1 MTATAISEVWRGA
14 GTGLI
19 PASLAAFSQHWSSPT
34 EGRFIVMTEHTQP
47 KTADNGGQFD
57 VLRDELKVL
66 KDEQRDRIRARD
78 NLIYS
83 LILAIAAVAGGSKLA
98 GSAVALLLPPVA
110 LALGWTYLVNDQKV
124 TAIGCYLRTDLA
136 PRLSA
141 LVSADVLRWETAHR
155 GDNRRRQRKG
165 IQLGVDLTV
174 FVVPAATAIAWYWAS
189 GPANIPLLLASIAE
203 AVTVL
208 IAAWQLIVY
217 ADIKPA

>member
-1 MTATAISEVWRGA
+1 M
-14 GTGLI
+14 
-19 PASLAAFSQHWSSPT
+19 
-34 EGRFIVMTEHTQP
+34 MTEHTQP
-47 KTADNGGQFD
+47 TTADNGGQLD

-83 LILAIAAVAGGSKLA
+83 LVVAIAAVAGGAKFA

-124 TAIGCYLRTDLA
+124 TAIGAYLRTDLA

-141 LVSADVLRWETAHR
+141 LVGADVLRWETAHR
-155 GDNRRRQRKG
+155 SDNRRRQRKG
-165 IQLGVDLTV
+165 IQLGVDLVV
-174 FVVPAATAIAWYWAS
+174 FVVPAAAAIAWYWAA
-189 GPANIPLLLASIAE
+189 GPTHIALVLASIAE

-208 IAAWQLIVY
+208 IAVWQVIAY
-217 ADIKPA
+217 ADITSA

>member
-1 MTATAISEVWRGA
+1 MTKPHT
-14 GTGLI
+14 
-19 PASLAAFSQHWSSPT
+19 PPT
-34 EGRFIVMTEHTQP
+34 
-47 KTADNGGQFD
+47 TADDSGQLD

-83 LILAIAAVAGGSKLA
+83 LIVAIAAVAGGAKFA
-98 GSAVALLLPPVA
+98 GPAVALLLPPVA

-141 LVSADVLRWETAHR
+141 LVGADVLRWETAHR
-155 GDNRRRQRKG
+155 SDDRRRQRKG

-174 FVVPAATAIAWYWAS
+174 FVLPAAAALIWYWAT
-189 GPANIPLLLASIAE
+189 GPAHTLLLVASVAE
-203 AVTVL
+203 AATVL
-208 IAAWQLIVY
+208 IAAWQVIAY
-217 ADIKPA
+217 ADLKTA

>member
-1 MTATAISEVWRGA
+1 MTTDH
-14 GTGLI
+14 T
-19 PASLAAFSQHWSSPT
+19 SPT
-34 EGRFIVMTEHTQP
+34 TV
-47 KTADNGGQFD
+47 DNDGHLD

-83 LILAIAAVAGGSKLA
+83 LIVAIAAVAGGAKFA
-98 GSAVALLLPPVA
+98 GTAVALLLPPIA

-124 TAIGCYLRTDLA
+124 TAIGRYLRTDLA

-141 LVSADVLRWETAHR
+141 LVGADVLRWETAHR
-155 GDNRRRQRKG
+155 NDHRRRQRKS

-174 FVVPAATAIAWYWAS
+174 FVIPAATAITWYWAS
-189 GPANIPLLLASIAE
+189 NPTNPVLILASAVE

-208 IAAWQLIVY
+208 IATWQLIAY
-217 ADIKPA
+217 ADITSA

>member
-1 MTATAISEVWRGA
+1 MTTTFRNPS
-14 GTGLI
+14 T
-19 PASLAAFSQHWSSPT
+19 PPD
-34 EGRFIVMTEHTQP
+34 GRFTMTTEHTP
-47 KTADNGGQFD
+47 PLTADHDGHLD

-83 LILAIAAVAGGSKLA
+83 LIVAIAAVAGGAKFA
-98 GSAVALLLPPVA
+98 GSAVALLLPPIA

-124 TAIGCYLRTDLA
+124 TAIGRYLRTDLA

-141 LVSADVLRWETAHR
+141 LVGADVLRWETAHR
-155 GDNRRRQRKG
+155 NDHRRRQRKS

-174 FVVPAATAIAWYWAS
+174 FVIPAATAITWYWAS
-189 GPANIPLLLASIAE
+189 NPTYPVLILASAVE

-208 IAAWQLIVY
+208 IATWQLIAY
-217 ADIKPA
+217 AEITSA